1 MPRSVVHIL
10 GTAQPEGTGIARIV
24 ASLARGLK
32 ARDYFIHAYFLGA
45 DGPLVTELEGAG
57 VRARVLDLR
66 GCSARGAWRL
76 WRALRGHRFSI
87 VHQHAGGPGI
97 TRLARWSCN
106 APIVLHLHGR
116 VVESQG
122 LNPAPIHVYGP
133 DAVIASSHSI
143 AAQVVGAAPR
153 VIYAGVPVPNGALAT
168 SSRIDKCETVIGSGS
183 RLAPIKGIPHLVRA
197 FGLLHAEFPEARLE
211 IAGDGP
217 DRSTITEL
225 VTSLGLQDRVTLL
238 GWKSNFTSVLAR
250 WDIFVLPSLEE
261 GFGIAAL
268 EAMAAGLPVVASA
281 VGGLPEIVQDGKT
294 GWLVPPA
301 DPGRLAERLRA
312 LLLSSQD
319 RMRMGSE
326 GQARARDHFSEERM
340 VAEVAE
346 LYDCLIPAAS

>member
-32 ARDYFIHAYFLGA
+32 ARDYLTHAYFLGA
-45 DGPLVTELEGAG
+45 DGPLVKELEGAE
-57 VRARVLDLR
+57 VRARILDLR
-66 GCSARGAWRL
+66 GWKPRGAWRL
-76 WRALRGHRFSI
+76 WHALRGQGFSI
-87 VHQHAGGPGI
+87 VHQHAGGPRI
-97 TRLARWSCN
+97 TRLARWSCH

-116 VVESQG
+116 VVESRG
-122 LNPAPIHVYGP
+122 LNPAPIHVHGA
-133 DAVIASSHSI
+133 DAVIASSHSV

-153 VIYAGVPVPNGALAT
+153 VIYAGVPVLNGTLANL
-168 SSRIDKCETVIGSGS
+168 SRIEKYETVIGSGS
-183 RLAPIKGIPHLVRA
+183 RLSPIKGISHLVRA

-217 DRSTITEL
+217 DRSAIAEL
-225 VTSLGLQDRVTLL
+225 VNSLGLQDRVTLL
-238 GWKSNFTSVLAR
+238 GWKSDFTSVLAR

-301 DPGRLAERLRA
+301 NPEKLAERLRA
-312 LLLSSQD
+312 LLLSRQN
-319 RMRMGSE
+319 RMSMGSE

-346 LYDCLIPAAS
+346 LYNGLLPVGS